1 MKAPPRPQREFSP
14 VGVQARYPAPRA
26 WIHPDTTRGWI
37 GRMAPIVWAHKRAF
51 FVAWAATL
59 VSVFLGLSG
68 PIVVRRAINSLAA
81 GSYAPVRM
89 LVLILG
95 GIAVARFA
103 VGFVSRNEMFRAA
116 YGIEY
121 DLRAVIYE
129 HLTRLSFSFYD
140 RVQSGQLISRA
151 NSDIRSV
158 QMFLAFAP
166 TMVIQLLTF
175 IFAVA
180 FMVSINPLLTL
191 VVLVPLPGVWWV
203 GMKMRRLIFPVS
215 WIVQARVA
223 EVATIV
229 DENVTGVRIVKSF
242 AAELAQIG
250 ELAKAARRVQW
261 AQVRQV
267 DIRARYAPI
276 LQNLPGLG
284 LVLVLFFGGHLVM
297 TDRLDIGAILLF
309 SSYIVWLTA
318 PFRILGFMLVLN
330 ERARASAQRIYEII
344 DTVPEVQDR
353 PGAVDLVEPR
363 GEVEFRDVT
372 FAYGDGPNVLE
383 NFSLPIE
390 SGETIALVGRTGC
403 GKSTVARLLM
413 RFYDAAGGA
422 VLVDER
428 DVRDL
433 TQESLRSH
441 IGLVADDA
449 FLFSDS
455 IRNNIAYGRP
465 NAPFEDVVAAAV
477 ASGADGFIRQLP
489 DGYETIIGERGYD
502 LSGGQRQRVS
512 IARLLVTDPA
522 ILILDDATSSVDVKI
537 EEEIHDALRS
547 VMEGRTTLIIA
558 HRLSTINLA
567 DRVVLMERG
576 RIVAKGTHAELMRTE
591 PRYAQVLARL
601 EEEEAVR
608 GVIVAE
614 EPAEVEGDGDRR
626 RGRVEEMAD
635 PFDPGRF
642 DGGAGG

>member
-14 VGVQARYPAPRA
+14 VGVQARYPAPKA

-344 DTVPEVQDR
+344 DAPSDVQDR

-383 NFSLPIE
+383 DFSLPIE

-601 EEEEAVR
+601 EEQEAVR

>member
-175 IFAVA
+175 LFAVA

>member
-1 MKAPPRPQREFSP
+1 
-14 VGVQARYPAPRA
+14 
-26 WIHPDTTRGWI
+26 
-37 GRMAPIVWAHKRAF
+37 MAPIVWAHKRAF

-344 DTVPEVQDR
+344 DAPSDVQDR

-383 NFSLPIE
+383 DFSLPIE

-626 RGRVEEMAD
+626 HGRVEEMAD

-642 DGGAGG
+642 DGGPGG

>member
-175 IFAVA
+175 LFAVA

-372 FAYGDGPNVLE
+372 FAYGDGRNVLE

-413 RFYDAAGGA
+413 RFYDAADGA

>member
-14 VGVQARYPAPRA
+14 VGVQARYPAPKA

-344 DTVPEVQDR
+344 DAPSDVQDR

-383 NFSLPIE
+383 DFSLPIE

-626 RGRVEEMAD
+626 HGRVEEMAD

-642 DGGAGG
+642 DGGPGG

>member
-14 VGVQARYPAPRA
+14 VGVQARYPAPKA

-344 DTVPEVQDR
+344 DAPSDVQDR

-383 NFSLPIE
+383 DFSLPIE

-626 RGRVEEMAD
+626 HGRVEEMAD

>member
-14 VGVQARYPAPRA
+14 VGVQARYPAPKA

-344 DTVPEVQDR
+344 DAPSDVQDR
-353 PGAVDLVEPR
+353 PVAVDLVEPR

-383 NFSLPIE
+383 DFSLPIE